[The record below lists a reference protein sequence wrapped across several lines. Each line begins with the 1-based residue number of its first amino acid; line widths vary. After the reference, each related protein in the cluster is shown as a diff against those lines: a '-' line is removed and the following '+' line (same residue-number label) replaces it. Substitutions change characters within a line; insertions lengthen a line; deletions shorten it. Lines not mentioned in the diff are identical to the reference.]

1 MIDKNGIEEI
11 KKILPCG
18 WEEKAYE
25 LEAITRSRVIK
36 SAEELLILNL
46 LYQTSG
52 KSLGG
57 TSSILK
63 SSGEIELSKQAVGER
78 IVKSMEWNR
87 WLCENISRNAGILGE
102 KPSWLKYR
110 RVLTADGTEESRTGS
125 KGADYRLHYLMDL
138 FTLETIEMKLTDY
151 REGEKLSQYTEI
163 QPGDIVVA
171 DKMYGTLKSIE
182 YALSCG
188 CDYVLRLKTNSFN
201 LYDKNGVQTDIAR
214 KIENMQQGTCTELKL
229 HYKKGKN
236 LHPVRLCIYRK
247 TDKENVNSEK
257 QLIKSN
263 NSKVIDRNHLS
274 DNQKFYCKYVIV
286 ATSMSETPAQILALY
301 RQRWQ
306 IELLFKRLKSIFNL
320 DELPAKKDDSVKAW
334 FYGKLLL
341 AAICEALD
349 NKGRFSPRR

>member
-1 MIDKNGIEEI
+1 MENIIYGIEEI
-11 KKILPCG
+11 KNILPSE
-18 WEEKAYE
+18 WEAQAYE
-25 LEAITRSRVIK
+25 LGAIRRSRVVK

-63 SSGEIELSKQAVGER
+63 SSGELVMSKQAISER

-87 WLCENISRNAGILGE
+87 WLCENISRNAGILGL
-102 KPSWLKYR
+102 KPSWLEYR

-125 KGADYRLHYLMDL
+125 KGADYRFHWLMDL

-151 REGEKLSQYTEI
+151 GEGEKLNQYTEI
-163 QPGDIVVA
+163 QRGDIVVA
-171 DKMYGTLKSIE
+171 DRAYGTLKSID
-182 YALSCG
+182 YALSRE
-188 CDYVLRLKTNSFN
+188 CDYVLRLKANAFN
-201 LYDKNGVQTDIAR
+201 LYDERGRQINIEK
-214 KIENMQQGTCTELKL
+214 KIEKMKEGTYKELNL
-229 HYKKGKN
+229 RYKKGN
-236 LHPVRLCIYRK
+236 DLQPIRLCIYRK
-247 TDKENVNSEK
+247 TDKESENAERQTK
-257 QLIKSN
+257 KSN
-263 NSKVIDRNHLS
+263 NKKMRGEVSET
-274 DNQKFYCKYVIV
+274 QKFYCRFVIV
-286 ATSMSETPAQILALY
+286 ATSLPETPEKILALY

-320 DELPAKKDDSVKAW
+320 DELPAKKDESVKAW

-349 NKGRFSPRR
+349 NKGRFSP

>member
-1 MIDKNGIEEI
+1 MIDKNVMEEI
-11 KKILPCG
+11 KSILPEG
-18 WEEKAYE
+18 WAEKAYE
-25 LEAITRSRVIK
+25 LEAITRSRIIK

-63 SSGEIELSKQAVGER
+63 SSAELEMSKQAVGER
-78 IVKSMEWNR
+78 IVKSMDWNR
-87 WLCENISRNAGILGE
+87 WMCENISRNAGILGE
-102 KPSWLKYR
+102 KPSWLEYR
-110 RVLTADGTEESRTGS
+110 RVLTADGTDESCTGS
-125 KGADYRLHYLMDL
+125 KGTDYRMHYLMDL

-151 REGEKLSQYTEI
+151 QEGEKLSQYTEI
-163 QPGDIVVA
+163 QPGDIVAA

-188 CDYVLRLKTNSFN
+188 CDYVLRLKTKPFN
-201 LYDKNGVQTDIAR
+201 LYDEAEKLVDISE
-214 KIENMQQGTCTELKL
+214 KIKDMQEGSYTELKL
-229 HYKKGKN
+229 HYKRGKE
-236 LHPVRLCIYRK
+236 LQPVRLCIYRK

-263 NSKVIDRNHLS
+263 SSKVIDRNHLS
-274 DNQKFYCKYVIV
+274 DNQKFYSKYVIV

-320 DELPAKKDDSVKAW
+320 DGLPAKKDDSVRAW

-349 NKGRFSPRR
+349 NKGRFSP